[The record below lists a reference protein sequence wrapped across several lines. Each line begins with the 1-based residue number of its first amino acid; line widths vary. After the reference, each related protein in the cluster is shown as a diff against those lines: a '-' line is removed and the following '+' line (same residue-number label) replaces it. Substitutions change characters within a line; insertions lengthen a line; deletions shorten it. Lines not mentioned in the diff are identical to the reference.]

1 MNQTHGGETA
11 RNIISGKEAGTETV
25 LETPYKVEV
34 MVEKYKDTTDG
45 EGKEDIIKTVTLQ
58 IKYNVAKKEE
68 TIQMKRLKVKEQK
81 ERI

>member
-34 MVEKYKDTTDG
+34 MVEKYKDTIDG
-45 EGKEDIIKTVTLQ
+45 EGIIKTVTLQ

>member
-1 MNQTHGGETA
+1 
-11 RNIISGKEAGTETV
+11 
-25 LETPYKVEV
+25 

-68 TIQMKRLKVKEQK
+68 TIQMKRLKVKE
-81 ERI
+81 